1 MGRGRTSLL
10 LYLLG
15 DPAVQGRRTGTSKG
29 LSCGAFPWRLGRAS
43 PITRAMLRER
53 DVPLAPFMTLGLGGP
68 ASRMVTVSDDAD
80 LVDAIQQAE
89 SDGDELF
96 VLGGGSNVVVA
107 DEGFAGLVVRM
118 ASRGMEIER
127 RGGKVRLDVAAG
139 EDWDALVTRA
149 AAEGWSG
156 IESLAGI
163 PGLVGGTPIQNV
175 GAYGHEVKETILSV
189 RAFDRE
195 KHAFTDL
202 GREACAFG
210 YRTSLFRG
218 KARYVV
224 TRVLFELD
232 VSTTSAPVLY
242 SELAR
247 ALTMQEGDRAP
258 VAEVRR
264 AVRELRRSKGMVL
277 DPLDRDSASV
287 GSFFVNPTLT
297 SEELGALERRA
308 SQGGVLRSGETVP
321 RFFVNEGQFKV
332 PAGWLVER
340 AGFTKGYGQG
350 RVGVSSKHALALV
363 NRGQGTTRELLL
375 LAREIR
381 RGVNERFGVELQP
394 EPVFLG
400 CTL

>member
-1 MGRGRTSLL
+1 MTLEPL
-10 LYLLG
+10 
-15 DPAVQGRRTGTSKG
+15 
-29 LSCGAFPWRLGRAS
+29 
-43 PITRAMLRER
+43 R
-53 DVPLAPFMTLGLGGP
+53 DVPLAPWTTLGLGGS
-68 ASRMVTVSDDAD
+68 AARMVTVSDDAD
-80 LVDAIQQAE
+80 LVQVFQRAE
-89 SDGDELF
+89 SEGGEIF

-107 DEGFAGLVVRM
+107 DEGFAGLVVRL
-118 ASRGMEIER
+118 ASRGTEVER
-127 RGGKVRLDVAAG
+127 RGNKVRLDVAAG
-139 EDWDALVTRA
+139 ENWDDLVARA

-156 IESLAGI
+156 VESLSGI
-163 PGLVGGTPIQNV
+163 PGLVGATPIQNV
-175 GAYGHEVKETILSV
+175 GAYGHEVKETIVSV

-232 VSTTSAPVLY
+232 VSTESAPVLY
-242 SELAR
+242 AELAR
-247 ALTMQEGDRAP
+247 ALAVQEGERAS
-258 VAEVRR
+258 VKEVRR
-264 AVRELRRSKGMVL
+264 AVRDLRRSKAMLV
-277 DPLDRDSASV
+277 DPSDPDSASA

-297 SEELGALERRA
+297 REAFGVLERRA
-308 SQGGVLRSGETVP
+308 SEGGVLRAGERVP
-321 RFFVNEGQFKV
+321 RFLADEARFKV

-340 AGFTKGYGQG
+340 AGFRKGYGQG
-350 RVGVSSKHALALV
+350 TVGVSSKHALALV
-363 NRGQGTTRELLL
+363 NRGQGTTRELLV